1 MADLS
6 VLGAAR
12 SGPPADV
19 AETYEAVIA
28 ESASGYDPVQVVI
41 PEFSGEHMHGPCPWV
56 PVVRADGIYWPRQGD
71 KCAVV
76 VPGEGDPWIA
86 SWVPSGAVSAP
97 ITGEPE
103 AWREVGASG
112 QPAFVSGWQ
121 NYGGGRTPLRFRKDP
136 MGMVHVDGIVKR
148 SSGSDSRIFMLPAGY
163 RHTGGPSWVMDLSGA
178 YGVIWINP
186 ADNYLTVGAGNPVTF
201 ANVTSIS
208 YWPDA

>member
-1 MADLS
+1 MVRIPAFD
-6 VLGAAR
+6 GAR
-12 SGPPADV
+12 LW
-19 AETYEAVIA
+19 
-28 ESASGYDPVQVVI
+28 
-41 PEFSGEHMHGPCPWV
+41 GPCPWV
-56 PVVRADGIYWPRQGD
+56 PVVKADGIYWPRQGD
-71 KCAVV
+71 ECAVV

-97 ITGEPE
+97 ITGEPGPQGPIGPQGPQGPQGPEGSMPAPE

-112 QPAFVSGWQ
+112 QPGFVSGWQ

-136 MGMVHVDGIVKR
+136 IGMVHVDGIVKR
-148 SSGSDSRIFMLPAGY
+148 ASGSDSRIFELPVGY
-163 RHTGGPSWVMDLSGA
+163 RHTGGPAWVMDLSSA

-186 ADNYLTVGAGNPVTF
+186 VDNYLAVGAGNPATF